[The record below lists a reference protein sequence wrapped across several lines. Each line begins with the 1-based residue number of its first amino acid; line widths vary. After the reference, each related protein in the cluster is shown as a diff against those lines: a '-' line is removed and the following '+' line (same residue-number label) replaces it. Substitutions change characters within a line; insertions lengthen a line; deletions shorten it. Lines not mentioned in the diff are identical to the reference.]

1 MSMQAESRRAVGR
14 HAAHA
19 RRGLVLAMVLWVVM
33 VMTAIV
39 AVVAQTNRLNMKMAM
54 GSLDQVRCRWACRA
68 GTESA
73 IGILN
78 DDLRAS
84 DCLQDLWSNNDED
97 YNNVQLER
105 CAYSVRV
112 VDESSKLNVNT
123 ATKEQLM
130 ALPYMEENIA
140 DAILDWRDNDEEVR
154 TEGAEAGY
162 YENLPFPY
170 TIRNGPFKTLREL
183 LRVKGVT
190 PDLLYGEDA
199 DLDGQLDFN
208 EMDGALSPP
217 MDNGDDYLDQGW
229 IAYLTCYSYE
239 RNVDADGNNRINI
252 NQANEQQLQSDLGLT
267 AGQARWIVQNRG
279 QGFRSIGD
287 LVSSSGPQQGGGGPG
302 RNQGNQNN
310 PGNQNNQGNR
320 GNRGNQNNQGN
331 QGNQNNQAPAEPLD
345 FQTFAQIADRVTI
358 SGEQKTPGKINI
370 NTAPWEV
377 LVVLFGGGDQA
388 EQAAYGVVSERATL
402 LYGFQSI
409 ADLVSVQ
416 SVGVDRFKRVA
427 DQITIRSDV
436 FRIRCFA
443 TAAISGAKLQ
453 TECVVDR
460 SATPCTILYSYQGAN
475 Y

>member
-1 MSMQAESRRAVGR
+1 MAMQSKSRKAVGQR
-14 HAAHA
+14 VAHA
-19 RRGLVLAMVLWVVM
+19 RKGLVLALVLWVVM

-39 AVVAQTNRLNMKMAM
+39 AVVGQTNRLNMKMAT
-54 GSLDQVRCRWACRA
+54 GSMDQVRCKWACRA

-78 DDLRAS
+78 EDLRAS
-84 DCLQDLWSNNDED
+84 DCLQDLWSDDDED
-97 YNNVQLER
+97 YNDVQLER

-112 VDESSKLNVNT
+112 VDEAGKLNVNT

-140 DAILDWRDNDEEVR
+140 DAILDWRDNDEDVR

-162 YENLPFPY
+162 YENLPFAY
-170 TIRNGPFKTLREL
+170 TIRNGPFKTIREL

-208 EMDGALSPP
+208 EMDGTLSPP

-239 RNVDADGNNRINI
+239 RNVDADGNNRINV
-252 NQANEQQLQSDLGLT
+252 NQADEQQLQTELSIT

-287 LVSSSGPQQGGGGPG
+287 LVGSNSPQQGPSGPG

-310 PGNQNNQGNR
+310 PGNQNNQGNQNGR
-320 GNRGNQNNQGN
+320 GNPNNQGN
-331 QGNQNNQAPAEPLD
+331 QGNQNNQAQAEPLD
-345 FQTFAQIADRVTI
+345 FQTFSRIADRITI
-358 SGEQKTPGKINI
+358 SGEQRIPGMINI

-377 LVVLFGGGDQA
+377 LVVLFGGAEQG
-388 EQAAYGVVSERATL
+388 EQAAYGVVSERATRV
-402 LYGFQSI
+402 YGFESV

-416 SVGVDRFKRVA
+416 SVGLDRFKTVV

>member
-1 MSMQAESRRAVGR
+1 
-14 HAAHA
+14 
-19 RRGLVLAMVLWVVM
+19 MVLWVVM